1 MPDLLAILL
10 SYLGVNSGSSLSTS
24 QLAAAVTLL
33 IFVLYLAVSMLNY
46 FKTTN
51 QFVIAGRMAVVTG
64 GSDGMGKSV
73 AIELARKGG
82 NVTVVGRD
90 VDKLKAVYEA
100 MKTCA
105 PHMCG
110 QKFHWIRADLLDP
123 EESERVM
130 AEVTEFNGGVYPDIV
145 WCCVGQCIP
154 GFFLHTSPET
164 LKAQMDTNYFTAV
177 YTAQA
182 ILKRWLAPVSA
193 GQAPEKTPRRHL
205 IFTSS
210 AVCFVPVAGYA
221 PYAPA
226 KAALR
231 ALADSITSEIEV
243 YNGARRN
250 PSIIAPAADVR
261 THIIFPMGILSPGFA
276 KEQKLKPALTKQLEE
291 SDKPQ
296 TPDEVAAIAV
306 RGLQKG
312 QYMITTLIVGT
323 FMKAATMGGSYRNS
337 IVRDTLTS
345 WMSSLVFLQV
355 IPDLRDRA
363 FRWGRLNGIPK
374 ENEDNTMA
382 PPPVTEDCMGGE
394 QA

>member
-1 MPDLLAILL
+1 MPHLRAMLTSFLSAISDL
-10 SYLGVNSGSSLSTS
+10 SLSTP
-24 QLAAAVTLL
+24 QLVAAVTLL
-33 IFVLYLAVSMLNY
+33 ISSLYLAVSMLNY

-51 QFVIAGRMAVVTG
+51 QFVVAGRMAVVTG

-73 AIELARKGG
+73 AMELARKGAS
-82 NVTVVGRD
+82 VTVVGRD
-90 VDKLKAVYEA
+90 VDKLTAVYEA

-110 QKFHWIRADLLDP
+110 QKFHWIKADLIDP
-123 EESERVM
+123 KESERVM

-164 LKAQMDTNYFTAV
+164 LKAQMDTNYFTSAF
-177 YTAQA
+177 TAQA
-182 ILKRWLAPVSA
+182 IMKLWLAPASA

-210 AVCFVPVAGYA
+210 TACFVPVAGYT

-231 ALADSITSEIEV
+231 ALADALASEIEV

-250 PSIIAPAADVR
+250 PSIRAPAADVR

-276 KEQKLKPALTKQLEE
+276 QEQKLKPAVTKHIEE
-291 SDKPQ
+291 ADKPQ
-296 TPDEVAAIAV
+296 TPDEVAAISI
-306 RGLQKG
+306 RGLERG
-312 QYMITTLIVGT
+312 QYMVTTMLVGT
-323 FMKAATMGGSYRNS
+323 MMKASAMGGSERNN
-337 IVRDTLTS
+337 IVKDTLTS
-345 WMSSLVFLQV
+345 WMSALVFLQV
-355 IPDLRDRA
+355 IPDLKGRA
-363 FRWGRLNGIPK
+363 HRWGRVNGIPK
-374 ENEDNTMA
+374 KGEDNTMA
-382 PPPVTEDCMGGE
+382 PPPVTEDCRGE
-394 QA
+394 E